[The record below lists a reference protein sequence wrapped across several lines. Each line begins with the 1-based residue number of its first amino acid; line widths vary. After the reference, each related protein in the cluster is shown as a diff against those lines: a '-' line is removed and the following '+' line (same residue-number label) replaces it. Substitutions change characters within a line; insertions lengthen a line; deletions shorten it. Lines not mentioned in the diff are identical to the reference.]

1 MKEDNEDINNSI
13 NNDDDP
19 EDDGLSDIVTSFI
32 GGEDFF
38 SVSKPFGIL
47 WLDEN
52 MEKFLKFRGYKI
64 LNKHDKETDCDYK
77 VAVKPGDSYIPDE
90 GYSNIREMF
99 DIEVQ
104 DVLLSWLMKNGK

>member
-1 MKEDNEDINNSI
+1 MKEDNENIN
-13 NNDDDP
+13 DP
-19 EDDGLSDIVTSFI
+19 EDDFSEILASFI
-32 GGEDFF
+32 GSEPLEL
-38 SVSKPFGIL
+38 SKPFGIL

-64 LNKHDKETDCDYK
+64 LTKHDQETDQDYH

-104 DVLLSWLMKNGK
+104 EVLLSWLMKNGK